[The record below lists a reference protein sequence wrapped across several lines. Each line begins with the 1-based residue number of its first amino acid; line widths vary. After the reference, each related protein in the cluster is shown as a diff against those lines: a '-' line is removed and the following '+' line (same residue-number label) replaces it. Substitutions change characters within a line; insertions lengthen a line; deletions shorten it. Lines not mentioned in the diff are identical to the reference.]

1 MTSDVTASI
10 FASKETN
17 EQTIRTWALPLK
29 EKIFVCK
36 IFNRVNAIFL
46 NGPWLEVILYCNFI
60 TVLFSNA
67 AQATSS
73 QKVKIN
79 NDKKHIF
86 WDRWNCDLSFAKG
99 HVVTS
104 LATWY

>member
-29 EKIFVCK
+29 EKIFVWK

-46 NGPWLEVILYCNFI
+46 NGP
-60 TVLFSNA
+60 
-67 AQATSS
+67 
-73 QKVKIN
+73 
-79 NDKKHIF
+79 
-86 WDRWNCDLSFAKG
+86 
-99 HVVTS
+99 
-104 LATWY
+104 

>member
-46 NGPWLEVILYCNFI
+46 NGP
-60 TVLFSNA
+60 
-67 AQATSS
+67 
-73 QKVKIN
+73 
-79 NDKKHIF
+79 
-86 WDRWNCDLSFAKG
+86 
-99 HVVTS
+99 
-104 LATWY
+104 